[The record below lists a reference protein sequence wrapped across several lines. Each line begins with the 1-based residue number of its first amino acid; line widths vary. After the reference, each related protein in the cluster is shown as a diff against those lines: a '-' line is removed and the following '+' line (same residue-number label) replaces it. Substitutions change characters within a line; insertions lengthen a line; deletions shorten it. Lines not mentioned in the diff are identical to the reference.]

1 MRDDEL
7 QRALKR
13 VDPPAGFTGR
23 VLASVG
29 RQEPGAPKLAR
40 PIPPRAK
47 AAPLKWAIAATIVLA
62 TIGGGSVWYRAE
74 ERRKE
79 GEEAKRQVLVS
90 LSFAGSK
97 LKSIEMK
104 VNRGEER

>member
-13 VDPPAGFTGR
+13 VDPPAGFADR
-23 VLASVG
+23 VLQRAG
-29 RQEPGAPKLAR
+29 ETPAP
-40 PIPPRAK
+40 PQTVK
-47 AAPLKWAIAATIVLA
+47 AGVNLEPLKWAIAATIVLA
-62 TIGGGSVWYRAE
+62 TLGGGSVWYRAE

-79 GEEAKRQVLVS
+79 QGEEAKRQVLAS
-90 LSFAGSK
+90 LSLAGSK

-104 VNRGEER
+104 VNRGEEH

>member
-13 VDPPAGFTGR
+13 VDPPAGFAGR
-23 VLASVG
+23 VLARAS
-29 RQEPGAPKLAR
+29 RQEPGAPKQPEAT
-40 PIPPRAK
+40 K
-47 AAPLKWAIAATIVLA
+47 AGAPLTWAIAATIVLA

-74 ERRKE
+74 ERRRE
-79 GEEAKRQVLVS
+79 QGEEAKRQVLVS
-90 LSFAGSK
+90 LSLAGSK
-97 LKSIEMK
+97 LRSIEMK